1 MEFRKRLYQIQK
13 IEITQNLK
21 DKIESLRMDKFKKIQ
36 GGGAEEEDGLVDI
49 DWKNIDF
56 YKENSTQFG
65 DFSTKFLFDKLRET
79 YYLYLRKENRS
90 RSAKKKGDTGTYMS
104 WSAVELKET
113 IEILQEILSETDE
126 GEVGCQIESLRKSKM
141 GHHTD
146 CYSEEFWSDEEL
158 TKTLGGERMKIRALS
173 MGGAI
178 AVVFWAVVP
187 ENVREK
193 YDGWLGPMV
202 RNYKIQKSFISF
214 FIILGQNAYWR
225 DSDICGICYS
235 ILEDSNSG
243 ESCTKGKDFGFTNG
257 VKKHSIK
264 ILLLV
269 MGI

>member
-126 GEVGCQIESLRKSKM
+126 GEVGCVRSNRSENPKWDTTLIAILKNSGLMKSSLK
-141 GHHTD
+141 H
-146 CYSEEFWSDEEL
+146 SEES
-158 TKTLGGERMKIRALS
+158 A
-173 MGGAI
+173 
-178 AVVFWAVVP
+178 
-187 ENVREK
+187 
-193 YDGWLGPMV
+193 
-202 RNYKIQKSFISF
+202 
-214 FIILGQNAYWR
+214 
-225 DSDICGICYS
+225 
-235 ILEDSNSG
+235 
-243 ESCTKGKDFGFTNG
+243 
-257 VKKHSIK
+257 
-264 ILLLV
+264 
-269 MGI
+269 